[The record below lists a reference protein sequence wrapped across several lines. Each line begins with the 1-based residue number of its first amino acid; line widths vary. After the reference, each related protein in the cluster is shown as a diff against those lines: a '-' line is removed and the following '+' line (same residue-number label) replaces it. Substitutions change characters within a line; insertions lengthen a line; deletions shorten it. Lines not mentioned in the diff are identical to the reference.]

1 MEPEQAARILIG
13 PAKNKFFYDWN
24 EEYEA
29 WLGTRAMDGARDKET
44 TMLVIVPKDKAYIA
58 VNIQREGWKTV
69 AQFSHAVSQG
79 THVFLTYDANFAS
92 QGRHKWLSNKNWRGD
107 GSPQWEDK
115 NWKFYTSVEETV
127 PLRHFSRIEDDVQRL
142 QIEDG
147 GASAQ
152 SEHHDNAKVRRLE

>member
-1 MEPEQAARILIG
+1 
-13 PAKNKFFYDWN
+13 
-24 EEYEA
+24 
-29 WLGTRAMDGARDKET
+29 
-44 TMLVIVPKDKAYIA
+44 MLVIVTDPNNSHIA
-58 VNIQREGWKTV
+58 VSIQKDAVKTSDE
-69 AQFSHAVSQG
+69 FWHAVTQG
-79 THVFLTYDANFAS
+79 KQVFLTYDTNFATE
-92 QGRHKWLSNKNWRGD
+92 GLHKWFVNQVVGD